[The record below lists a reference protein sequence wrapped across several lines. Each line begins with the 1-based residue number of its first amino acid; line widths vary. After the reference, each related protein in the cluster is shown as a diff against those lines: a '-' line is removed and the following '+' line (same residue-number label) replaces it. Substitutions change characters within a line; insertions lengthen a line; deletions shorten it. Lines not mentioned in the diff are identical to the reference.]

1 MAEYAFVFVHSYSSE
16 APNWSEVVF
25 GIGEREGRL
34 CTARRLSHEFGLSIV
49 ANDALDAGNRACYA
63 AHGIENIG
71 TARNTYDEVVSA
83 LVRSGAGRVLFVSS
97 PDHLPRVVR
106 DALAAGGVA
115 SLFAAS
121 EVAFSQ
127 AGPADVTIGE
137 PPHAKEQRE
146 NHDA

>member
-16 APNWSEVVF
+16 APNWSEVVL

-34 CTARRLSHEFGLSIV
+34 CTARRLAREFDLPIV
-49 ANDALDAGNRACYA
+49 ANDGLDARNRACYE

-83 LVRSGAGRVLFVSS
+83 LVRSGPGRVLFVSS

-106 DALAAGGVA
+106 DALAAGGA
-115 SLFAAS
+115 GSLFTAS

-127 AGPADVTIGE
+127 AGAAGVSIGE
-137 PPHAKEQRE
+137 PPHAKERRQS
-146 NHDA
+146 HDA

>member
-1 MAEYAFVFVHSYSSE
+1 MAEYALVFVHSYTSE

-25 GIGEREGRL
+25 GIGGREGRL
-34 CTARRLSHEFGLSIV
+34 CTARRLAREFGLPIV
-49 ANDALDAGNRACYA
+49 ANDGMDAGNRACYA

-83 LVRSGAGRVLFVSS
+83 LVRSGSGRVLFVSS

-106 DALAAGGVA
+106 DALAAGGA
-115 SLFAAS
+115 GSLFAAS

-127 AGPADVTIGE
+127 TGPAGVTIGE
-137 PPHAKEQRE
+137 PPHAKERRQ